1 MITEL
6 APRTVA
12 TAANSPIRYATG
24 RCTLGAILVARS
36 GAGLC
41 AVLFGDDDASLTA
54 DLAARFA
61 DTPMASDETALA
73 PALETVVRLVDARGG
88 DADDVALDM
97 GGTPFQRRVWQVL
110 RDIPV
115 GQTASYA
122 DVAARIGAPKAV
134 RAVARACAAN
144 RLAVLVPCH
153 RVVRADGSLSG
164 YRWGIARKAALL
176 ARESGR

>member
-6 APRTVA
+6 EPRIA
-12 TAANSPIRYATG
+12 AAANLPIRYATG
-24 RCTLGAILVARS
+24 DCTLGAILVAQS
-36 GAGLC
+36 GRGVC

-61 DTPMASDETALA
+61 DTPMAPDETALA
-73 PALETVVRLVDARGG
+73 PALATVVRLVEARDG

-97 GGTPFQRRVWQVL
+97 GGTPFQRRVWQAL
-110 RDIPV
+110 RDIPA
-115 GQTASYA
+115 GRTASYA
-122 DVAARIGAPKAV
+122 EIAARIGAPKAV
-134 RAVARACAAN
+134 RAVAQACAAN

-164 YRWGIARKAALL
+164 
-176 ARESGR
+176 